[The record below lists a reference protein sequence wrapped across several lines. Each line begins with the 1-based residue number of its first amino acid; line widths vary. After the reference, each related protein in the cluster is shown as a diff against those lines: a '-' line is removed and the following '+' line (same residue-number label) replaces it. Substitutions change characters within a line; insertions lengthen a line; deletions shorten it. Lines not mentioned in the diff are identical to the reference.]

1 MRNCEGAAYI
11 NVNNA
16 NAKEN
21 GIFTATGGIVG
32 AVKGT
37 AALIEKC
44 HVTAD
49 VRHYQYNNTW
59 DDPLSAA
66 NGGGIVGCALGADE
80 VNRIAI
86 TGCSCSGMSKAS
98 ARGLRASWAMPVS
111 RISPTAV
118 SRAES
123 RKRPT
128 SRRIAGTLAN
138 STIAA
143 VRSKQNIYGHKRR
156 APR

>member
-1 MRNCEGAAYI
+1 M
-11 NVNNA
+11 NNA

-49 VRHYQYNNTW
+49 MRHYQYNNTW

-80 VNRIAI
+80 ANRIAI
-86 TGCSCSGMSKAS
+86 TGCSCSGMVESKRSGAAGIVGY
-98 ARGLRASWAMPVS
+98 ARFSD
-111 RISPTAV
+111 ISDCGF
-118 SRAES
+118 S
-123 RKRPT
+123 
-128 SRRIAGTLAN
+128 L
-138 STIAA
+138 
-143 VRSKQNIYGHKRR
+143 